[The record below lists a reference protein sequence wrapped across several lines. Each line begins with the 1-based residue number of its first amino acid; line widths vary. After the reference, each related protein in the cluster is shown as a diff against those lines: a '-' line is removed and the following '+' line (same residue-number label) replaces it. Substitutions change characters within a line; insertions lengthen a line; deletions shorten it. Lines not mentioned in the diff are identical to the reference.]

1 MFRFK
6 DALVAVVAFCQLTI
20 AEDWE
25 HHEEDHEDC
34 VFEISKKGQSDR
46 LYGDDTPYENNFF
59 QL

>member
-6 DALVAVVAFCQLTI
+6 DALVAVVAFCLLTI

-34 VFEISKKGQSDR
+34 VFQIYMKG
-46 LYGDDTPYENNFF
+46 
-59 QL
+59 